1 MDTQNFEEKLKQ
13 MTKPEINQLKHQDML
28 ADAVTN
34 AKDRYVVSWW
44 WLIIPLYIIS
54 TLVMKSIFMP
64 NTSFISNINELTSKQ
79 KFTSA
84 IFLLILPII
93 FILISFFNIRKI
105 YFLSGNPKSLNFLK
119 TVWLDILM
127 ILFSILILFIYAL

>member
-1 MDTQNFEEKLKQ
+1 MDIQNFEEKLIQ

-28 ADAVTN
+28 SDAITN
-34 AKDRYVVSWW
+34 AKDKSVVSWW

-54 TLVMKSIFMP
+54 TLLMKSIYMP
-64 NTSFISNINELTSKQ
+64 HTTLISNIHELTSRQ

-105 YFLSGNPKSLNFLK
+105 YVLSGNPKSMNFLK

-127 ILFSILILFIYAL
+127 ILFSILILIIYAL